1 MTFYQCMVIGYRF
14 LKPLIYDFG
23 VEFVKKKQLFVAVK
37 IMEKSAKVGYLT
49 FDEQLE
55 RIGSLGWYQVVVLI
69 LTQIN
74 YVCVTGSM
82 LCTMFDT
89 LAPKLIACVDPVNV
103 TDPCLCINGTYDVQ
117 FESLLFHLTHGC
129 HDNYMPTL
137 WSTAV
142 MAGGV
147 FGSVV
152 FGYSADR
159 FGRKL
164 SLLIALS
171 GCIICNLLLTFASV
185 HVGIVFALLSVTGF
199 FGGGYL
205 VISVVLPVE
214 LTTTRWRLLLTCLHG
229 WPFGIMTMALTA
241 YLTRRWD
248 YFHLAL
254 AVQGLPLV
262 VAMLFVD
269 ESPRW
274 LILQKKYNQARQ
286 AMIRIAKFNRKPKLD
301 FHFET
306 ELSSST
312 KCQVEKHPPRRYT
325 YVHLIRDKT
334 VFLPLLVLSYSWFS
348 GGIITFGTYFDMS
361 NLAGNIF
368 LKTFITGSLKVGTGL
383 IPLIFSR
390 FVGRKPILIGAI
402 AIACSTAWGSLV
414 LYLVDL
420 ADYMPWL
427 AIVGISAIDP
437 MWKVNHVMSVELF
450 PTVIRSMSRAVC
462 NVCSR
467 LASLIAPQIA
477 FLSSIYSPLPFVVYG
492 TLSLLH
498 ILIAAIWLPETNNRP
513 LPEELSAENNT
524 QSIQSTH
531 QTLTVDGQTGDNVA
545 GGIVANY
552 RNQRAQKTTVVVV
565 DTDVGTAD
573 QDVIVGRRCDRR
585 GAGRTGRFEG
595 KTEQRLV
602 VVVENEHFHGAGV
615 EHDHASTTVDGQIDR
630 LDEFGKRERLDRLS
644 VQRPLGDQFRTPV
657 QRQQSVGTDVQTD
670 RAVTVQSRTA
680 ELIFAL
686 TVAGDRFDPVVT
698 SVQDEQTTVGTAT
711 HAHRLKQ
718 RRRRFQFVPTVVL
731 PQWIVVQ
738 SDFQT
743 QGTVFDRSTENG
755 HRQTVPSGNGGRVN
769 QFVSTVVS
777 VDHFHRTMP
786 AGRLDTDGIV
796 GSRFQT
802 SQPSL
807 DRIATGDAISTL
819 VIDRRQTNAAPKIDH
834 LDHTHL
840 GLTKQRERFA
850 DRYSTVRTDQ
860 TFDSRPTFQ
869 TSIFRII
876 PDETIFS
883 GFDQRQRR
891 IELLV
896 QRANTSGNIAYV
908 QFGLKFDALT
918 FNFNFFTF
926 NNTQLILNE

>member
-1 MTFYQCMVIGYRF
+1 

-37 IMEKSAKVGYLT
+37 IMEKSAKVGNADTGTTVQMLNERYLT

-325 YVHLIRDKT
+325 YMHLIRDKA

-573 QDVIVGRRCDRR
+573 QNVIVGRRCDRR

-615 EHDHASTTVDGQIDR
+615 EHDHAPTTVDGQIDR

-686 TVAGDRFDPVVT
+686 TVAGDLSKTNRRPSGPQPTRTGCNNADDGSNSSRPSYCHSGLLCKATSKHRGLFLIGRPKMVT
-698 SVQDEQTTVGTAT
+698 ARLYRPATVG
-711 HAHRLKQ
+711 
-718 RRRRFQFVPTVVL
+718 VP
-731 PQWIVVQ
+731 
-738 SDFQT
+738 
-743 QGTVFDRSTENG
+743 
-755 HRQTVPSGNGGRVN
+755 
-769 QFVSTVVS
+769 VVS

-896 QRANTSGNIAYV
+896 QRANTS
-908 QFGLKFDALT
+908 
-918 FNFNFFTF
+918 
-926 NNTQLILNE
+926 

>member
-1 MTFYQCMVIGYRF
+1 MFGYVSVFSNDTRSASFGLLFRGQRISIFEASCLRF
-14 LKPLIYDFG
+14 WCK
-23 VEFVKKKQLFVAVK
+23 VC
-37 IMEKSAKVGYLT
+37 EKNTSLLQSKLWKSRLNLARDVDTGTTVQMLDDRCLT

-55 RIGSLGWYQVVVLI
+55 RIGSLGWYQVLVLI

-74 YVCVTGSM
+74 YMCVTGSM

-89 LAPKLIACVDPVNV
+89 VAPKLITCVDPVNV
-103 TDPCLCINGTYDVQ
+103 TDACLCINGTYDVQ

-129 HDNYMPTL
+129 HDSYMPTL

-171 GCIICNLLLTFASV
+171 GCVVCNLLLTFASV

-248 YFHLAL
+248 HFHLAL

-274 LILQKKYNQARQ
+274 LILHKKYDQARR
-286 AMIRIAKFNRKPKLD
+286 AMVRIAKFNRKPKLD

-306 ELSSST
+306 ELSSP
-312 KCQVEKHPPRRYT
+312 KCQLEKHTPRRYT
-325 YVHLIRDKT
+325 YMHLVRDKA

-348 GGIITFGTYFDMS
+348 GGIITFGTYFDMN
-361 NLAGNIF
+361 NLAGNLF
-368 LKTFITGSLKVGTGL
+368 LKTFITGLLKVVTGL

-390 FVGRKPILIGAI
+390 FMGRKPILIGAI
-402 AIACSTAWGSLV
+402 AIACTTAWGSLV

-420 ADYMPWL
+420 ASYMPWL

-477 FLSSIYSPLPFVVYG
+477 FLSSIYTPLPFVVYG

-513 LPEELSAENNT
+513 LPEDLSTDNT
-524 QSIQSTH
+524 QSIQST
-531 QTLTVDGQTGDNVA
+531 
-545 GGIVANY
+545 
-552 RNQRAQKTTVVVV
+552 
-565 DTDVGTAD
+565 
-573 QDVIVGRRCDRR
+573 
-585 GAGRTGRFEG
+585 
-595 KTEQRLV
+595 RL
-602 VVVENEHFHGAGV
+602 
-615 EHDHASTTVDGQIDR
+615 
-630 LDEFGKRERLDRLS
+630 
-644 VQRPLGDQFRTPV
+644 
-657 QRQQSVGTDVQTD
+657 
-670 RAVTVQSRTA
+670 
-680 ELIFAL
+680 
-686 TVAGDRFDPVVT
+686 
-698 SVQDEQTTVGTAT
+698 
-711 HAHRLKQ
+711 
-718 RRRRFQFVPTVVL
+718 
-731 PQWIVVQ
+731 
-738 SDFQT
+738 
-743 QGTVFDRSTENG
+743 
-755 HRQTVPSGNGGRVN
+755 
-769 QFVSTVVS
+769 
-777 VDHFHRTMP
+777 
-786 AGRLDTDGIV
+786 
-796 GSRFQT
+796 
-802 SQPSL
+802 
-807 DRIATGDAISTL
+807 
-819 VIDRRQTNAAPKIDH
+819 
-834 LDHTHL
+834 
-840 GLTKQRERFA
+840 
-850 DRYSTVRTDQ
+850 
-860 TFDSRPTFQ
+860 
-869 TSIFRII
+869 
-876 PDETIFS
+876 
-883 GFDQRQRR
+883 
-891 IELLV
+891 
-896 QRANTSGNIAYV
+896 
-908 QFGLKFDALT
+908 
-918 FNFNFFTF
+918 
-926 NNTQLILNE
+926 